1 MKKSSYLRVKFLNY
15 VWKLNH
21 VRKIRLFAWK
31 LIGRKI
37 PNKDNLR
44 KIGMNIDGN
53 CLYYGN

>member
-1 MKKSSYLRVKFLNY
+1 MKKSSYPRIKFLNY

-21 VRKIRLFAWK
+21 VPKIRLFAWK
-31 LIGRKI
+31 LIGCKI

-53 CLYYGN
+53 YLYYGN